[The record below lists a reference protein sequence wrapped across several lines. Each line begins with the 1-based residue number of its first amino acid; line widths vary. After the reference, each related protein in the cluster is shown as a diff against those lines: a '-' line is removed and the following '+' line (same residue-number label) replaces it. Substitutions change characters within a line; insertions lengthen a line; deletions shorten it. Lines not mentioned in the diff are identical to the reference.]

1 MIGTTQKT
9 NYPDTGVCIYAGA
22 QRLSHQY
29 RRILDFGSLAD
40 TACHCHRCYGRYY
53 HLPHQE
59 TQA

>member
-40 TACHCHRCYGRYY
+40 TACYRHNLYRSHNMFP
-53 HLPHQE
+53 HLE
-59 TQA
+59 A

>member
-9 NYPDTGVCIYAGA
+9 NYPDTGVCIHAGA

-40 TACHCHRCYGRYY
+40 TACYRHCCHSCYYN
-53 HLPHQE
+53 LPHQE

>member
-1 MIGTTQKT
+1 MVGATQKT
-9 NYPDTGVCIYAGA
+9 NYPDTGVRIHAGA

-40 TACHCHRCYGRYY
+40 TACRCHYCYGRYC

>member
-1 MIGTTQKT
+1 MIGTTQKI
-9 NYPDTGVCIYAGA
+9 NYQDTRVCIHAGA

-29 RRILDFGSLAD
+29 RCILDFGSLAD
-40 TACHCHRCYGRYY
+40 TACHRHRCYGRYY

>member
-1 MIGTTQKT
+1 MVGTTKKT
-9 NYPDTGVCIYAGA
+9 DYADTRVRIYAGA
-22 QRLSHQY
+22 QRFSHQY
-29 RRILDFGSLAD
+29 RRTLDFGSLAD